1 MLLAMDPSSG
11 STSLSSHALDT
22 AALLLIGNG
31 ATPDQLAAQFS
42 MLDAACQPAGAAALL
57 TRLASLGLVRVA
69 AVHGGQ
75 GRYVLTALGQQY
87 ADGAL
92 GGPAEVE
99 AQLSA
104 LERLRT
110 DLLSTIAHE
119 LRTPLT
125 AVRTSVGLLR
135 DPGVRPDAADRERLL
150 DAIARSAERMQ
161 RLVTDVLDLTRF
173 RSGSLKLQA
182 RRFDAVALARDAGAA
197 VASLLQTRQQRLDL
211 RLPDGT
217 IWVYGDRRRLEQVLV
232 NLLSNAHK
240 FSPGDAPIGLT
251 VAADGDDVIW
261 TVADRGPGIAPEDR
275 ARLFERFFTAASDSS
290 GPGAGL
296 GLPIA
301 LAIAQAHG
309 GTIDV
314 ESEPG
319 RGSTF
324 GLRVPA
330 QGPAALGDL

>member
-1 MLLAMDPSSG
+1 MLSNMVPSSG
-11 STSLSSHALDT
+11 STTPSPHVLDT
-22 AALLLIGNG
+22 AALMLLGDG
-31 ATPDQLAAQFS
+31 ATPDQLAECFGVLETVS
-42 MLDAACQPAGAAALL
+42 RPDGAAALL
-57 TRLASLGLVRVA
+57 ARLASFGLVRVA
-69 AVHGGQ
+69 AVDGGRA
-75 GRYVLTALGQQY
+75 RYVLTALGQQY
-87 ADGAL
+87 ANGAL
-92 GGPAEVE
+92 GGQAEVE

-125 AVRTSVGLLR
+125 AVRTAVGLLR
-135 DPGVRPDAADRERLL
+135 DPGVRPGAADRERML
-150 DAIARSAERMQ
+150 DTIARSAERMQ

-173 RSGSLKLQA
+173 RAGSLRLQA

-197 VASLLQTRQQRLDL
+197 VASLLQARSQHLDL
-211 RLPDGT
+211 QLPDAP
-217 IWVYGDRRRLEQVLV
+217 IWVYGDHRRLEQVLV

-240 FSPGDAPIGLT
+240 FSPDSTPIGLA
-251 VAADGDDVIW
+251 VAEDGDDVLW
-261 TVADRGPGIAPEDR
+261 TVADRGRGIAPEDR
-275 ARLFERFFTAASDSS
+275 VRLFERFFTAASDSGGS
-290 GPGAGL
+290 GAGL

-309 GTIDV
+309 GTIDI

-324 GLRVPA
+324 VLRVPI
-330 QGPAALGDL
+330 QGLAELGDV